1 MAHSQQGPQ
10 IWLRQFAGAITRKG
24 EAATR
29 SERQQGCATPYRR
42 KAAKASNSQLR
53 IASSNV

>member
-24 EAATR
+24 RGRYT
-29 SERQQGCATPYRR
+29 Q
-42 KAAKASNSQLR
+42 
-53 IASSNV
+53 